1 MEGKH
6 PRESLLLDERQYRL
20 VHERFH
26 HAELEAHPQEAASDE
41 WCVLLIALAA
51 DEADNDGLTEPVDAV
66 ARRADGLEVA
76 RIELCRKCSHGR

>member
-1 MEGKH
+1 MERKH

-26 HAELEAHPQEAASDE
+26 HAELEAHPQKAASDE
-41 WCVLLIALAA
+41 RRVLLVALAA
-51 DEADNDGLTEPVDAV
+51 NEADNDGLTEPVDAV
-66 ARRADGLEVA
+66 ARRADGLEIA